1 MIPTAISDALTAL
14 SMDFG
19 IADPLNSAG
28 KAAVTSLQSQAE
40 NLVSAIDAS
49 NTSISPSID
58 AFMQP
63 ANIASLPD
71 ALLGLQQSVIDQSNL
86 SQMRGFIGRVVY
98 NLKQVIV

>member
-1 MIPTAISDALTAL
+1 MIPTAISNALNAL
-14 SMDFG
+14 STNFG

-49 NTSISPSID
+49 NTSMSPSID
-58 AFMQP
+58 GFVQP
-63 ANIASLPD
+63 ANIASLPG

-98 NLKQVIV
+98 NLNQVIV